1 MRIEVKLFALAKQLA
16 GAESVAIEV
25 PENAT
30 VKQLR
35 DELVERF
42 PAMSSMIDHVAFA
55 VDSEYASD
63 NAVLS
68 CGAEVACIPPVSGG

>member
-1 MRIEVKLFALAKQLA
+1 MKVEVKFFAIAKQLA
-16 GAESVAIEV
+16 DAESIAVDL
-25 PENAT
+25 PQNAT

-35 DELVERF
+35 GELVAQF
-42 PAMSSMIDHVAFA
+42 PKMSSIIDHVAFA

-68 CGAEVACIPPVSGG
+68 SDSEVACIPPVSGG